1 MNKQTNK
8 PVQGHLANKCWWQ
21 LSDLNLVSS
30 EPTHLTSP
38 ASGCQDT
45 LPGNLAKSE
54 ISDQR
59 AASAEAAAS
68 PHVINGAKYLK

>member
-8 PVQGHLANKCWWQ
+8 PVQGHLADKFWWQ
-21 LSDLNLVSS
+21 VSDLNLVSP
-30 EPTHLTSP
+30 EPTHLASP

-45 LPGNLAKSE
+45 LPDNLAKSE
-54 ISDQR
+54 ISNQH
-59 AASAEAAAS
+59 AAREEAGVS